1 NALQLRFSALGR
13 LQSTASSQLADAVA
27 RLASGE
33 ITVAQALESTALS
46 TAVFERAATSAV
58 VPYPLPEYDYSPHL
72 PPPPSPPL
80 STPPSNVA
88 TSELEL
94 RDILA
99 QTLQETFSKEQW
111 QTTAAVTVGIS
122 CCIMLCFCFLAA
134 KTWSKADRDD
144 LLERVESGTPRRHR
158 TANSQVGVS
167 FAKPVRQALAGVPET
182 NLLDLSA
189 TPKKL
194 HTQLPRKMVLPTG
207 DSSISSTP
215 SPTMRTGFTLRDRLG
230 VLGKRSK
237 RGSVTKTRRDE
248 PPAFDSSAQVRAS
261 ELFRASIATTDRDEC
276 PSTYK
281 DLAEVRSLRPDSL
294 DQAPTT
300 QLDIARDESQPV
312 AGLPPAESNART
324 GTGRYW
330 PATHPAPWPSWA
342 HVPGCSLFSSGCAAS
357 GAGVHASSFAG
368 SSSTDMAEMRLSS
381 PRLTRLDQFVLRLEA
396 ASSNGTD
403 GTGRSQSDARR
414 GAFCG
419 PLGPYAKNASVPTKR
434 SPPPPPSFALP
445 LHRTTSTTK

>member
-58 VPYPLPEYDYSPHL
+58 
-72 PPPPSPPL
+72 
-80 STPPSNVA
+80 
-88 TSELEL
+88 
-94 RDILA
+94 
-99 QTLQETFSKEQW
+99 ETFSKEQW

-144 LLERVESGTPRRHR
+144 FLERVESGTPKRHR
-158 TANSQVGVS
+158 TAGRKAGVG

-194 HTQLPRKMVLPTG
+194 HKQLSPRKMVLPSDDT
-207 DSSISSTP
+207 SISDTP
-215 SPTMRTGFTLRDRLG
+215 NPTMRVGFTLADRLG

-237 RGSVTKTRRDE
+237 RGSLTKTRRDE
-248 PPAFDSSAQVRAS
+248 PPAFDSSAQVRAA

-276 PSTYK
+276 PSTYT
-281 DLAEVRSLRPDSL
+281 DLAEVRLLRPDSL

-330 PATHPAPWPSWA
+330 PATQPAPWPSWA
-342 HVPGCSLFSSGCAAS
+342 HVPGCGFFSSGCAAS
-357 GAGVHASSFAG
+357 GAGPALD
-368 SSSTDMAEMRLSS
+368 STRPICA
-381 PRLTRLDQFVLRLEA
+381 PF
-396 ASSNGTD
+396 G
-403 GTGRSQSDARR
+403 
-414 GAFCG
+414 G
-419 PLGPYAKNASVPTKR
+419 PLFYRHGRHR
-434 SPPPPPSFALP
+434 SLAE
-445 LHRTTSTTK
+445 